1 MPQGIS
7 NRVIMAHQPLTRLHK
22 LGIEKRVTNF
32 QTRIPKIV
40 DDRIHFGDRERRMI
54 EFLTVEFSVEK

>member
-1 MPQGIS
+1 
-7 NRVIMAHQPLTRLHK
+7 MAHQPLTRVHK

-32 QTRIPKIV
+32 QTRIAKIV
-40 DDRIHFGDRERRMI
+40 DDGIHLGDRERRMI